1 MQNLYSEDDTRVKL
15 IDAKLYASSWSEE
28 NIIRNYYFTDGRKL
42 IGNKRAERK
51 FADYLLKFQNNNL
64 PIIEAKKQNKDA
76 LDGLSQGIEYAKT
89 LNVPFIYSTN
99 GDKIYEYDLRVSR
112 GEYIENFPSPNELFQ
127 RVYGNLKEWQY
138 KLLTQRELYIPQKT
152 LRYYQKIAVDKVIE
166 ALINGK
172 DRILLTLATGTGKT
186 TIAFALCYRLLEA
199 RWNKENKDQKPKI
212 LFLCDRV
219 SLRDQ
224 ALGEFNAV
232 ESDCKV
238 ISAEEIRKNDG
249 KIITN
254 ANVFFGIYQSLAAN
268 SKDQENTQEEQESK
282 FYLRLA
288 ANSKDQE
295 NTQEEQESKF
305 YLQYPKDFFDL
316 IIIDECHR
324 GGANEEG
331 NWACVLEHFSSA
343 THLGLTA
350 TPKKSDNVDTY
361 RYFGES
367 AYEYSLKEGIEDG
380 FLTPYKVKRI
390 TTTLSEGYVYNPD
403 DLIEGELEKGFYKMS
418 EFERNIHLP
427 QYNDFLAKEIL
438 KLIDPMDKTIIFCA
452 NQAHASDIKRA
463 IDKFKSVK
471 RDDYCVRV
479 TSDEGKIGLEYLK
492 QFQDND
498 KSYPVIL
505 TSSKMLTTGVD
516 ARNVRNIVLL
526 ANIGSIIEFKQIIG
540 RGTRVYEG
548 KDFFT
553 IIDFVGATKLFY
565 DPKWDGEQV
574 KDEDKEDKSE
584 IWGKQN
590 KKESDKTKETESKK
604 AITVHLKGTKLKVL
618 DINTSYLGSN
628 GKPLSTK
635 EFLEFLIGKLAEYY
649 DDEVKLR
656 EIWSKQE
663 TRLNFLKTLE
673 KDGVDENALKDL
685 GEIFDKKDCDIYDV
699 LAHLSFNAEIKTR
712 QERVLQVEKSE
723 FLKRFQ
729 KEKALKFIEFLL
741 DRYQQYGIKDFDR
754 SLAPLIE
761 LSSLGNVK
769 EIVSEFGGVEN
780 LKQSVDDLQR
790 EIYAR

>member
-1 MQNLYSEDDTRVKL
+1 MQNLYSEDDTRVKF
-15 IDAKLYASSWSEE
+15 IDAKLYDSSWNEE
-28 NIIRNYYFTDGRKL
+28 NIKRNYYFTDGRKL
-42 IGNKRAERK
+42 LGGKRAQRK
-51 FADYLLKFQNNNL
+51 FADYLLRYEGNNL
-64 PIIEAKKQNKDA
+64 AIIEAKKFSKDP
-76 LDGLSQGIEYAKT
+76 LDGLSQGIEYAKI
-89 LNVPFIYSTN
+89 LNVPFVYSSN
-99 GDKIYEYDLRVSR
+99 GEKIYEYDMRSHS
-112 GEYIENFPSPNELFQ
+112 GEYIDKFPSPKELFD
-127 RVYGNLKEWQY
+127 RIFGNLKEWQY

-219 SLRDQ
+219 NLRKQ
-224 ALGEFNAV
+224 ALGEFNPI
-232 ESDCKV
+232 ESDCKA
-238 ISAEEIRKNDG
+238 ISAEEIRKNGG
-249 KIITN
+249 KIITS
-254 ANVFFGIYQSLAAN
+254 ANVFFGIYQS
-268 SKDQENTQEEQESK
+268 
-282 FYLRLA
+282 LA

-331 NWACVLEHFSSA
+331 SWAGVLEHFSSA

-367 AYEYSLKEGIEDG
+367 IYEYSLKEGVEDG

-403 DLIEGELEKGFYKMS
+403 DIIEGELEKGFYKMS

-438 KLIDPMDKTIIFCA
+438 KLIDPMDKTIIFCV

-479 TSDEGKIGLEYLK
+479 TSDEGKIGLEYLEI
-492 QFQDND
+492 FQDND

-540 RGTRVYEG
+540 RGTRIYEG

-553 IIDFVGATKLFY
+553 IIDFVGVTKLFY
-565 DPKWDGEQV
+565 DPKWDGEQI
-574 KDEDKEDKSE
+574 KNEDKEDKSE

-604 AITVHLKGTKLKVL
+604 AIIVHLKGTKLKVL
-618 DINTSYLGSN
+618 DINTSYLGSG
-628 GKPLSTK
+628 GKPLGTK
-635 EFLEFLIGKLAEYY
+635 EFLEFLIGKLARYY

-741 DRYQQYGIKDFDR
+741 GRYQQYGIKDFDR

>member
-64 PIIEAKKQNKDA
+64 AIIEAKKQNKDA

-89 LNVPFIYSTN
+89 LNVPFVYSTN

-282 FYLRLA
+282 FYL
-288 ANSKDQE
+288 
-295 NTQEEQESKF
+295 
-305 YLQYPKDFFDL
+305 QYPKDFFDL

-390 TTTLSEGYVYNPD
+390 TTTLSKGYVYNPD

-526 ANIGSIIEFKQIIG
+526 ANIGSMVEFKQIIG

-553 IIDFVGATKLFY
+553 ILDFVGATKLFY
-565 DPKWDGEQV
+565 DPKWDGEKIEELKEQ
-574 KDEDKEDKSE
+574 DEKEK
-584 IWGKQN
+584 I
-590 KKESDKTKETESKK
+590 TKEHIKQTKEESKEK
-604 AITVHLKGTKLKVL
+604 KSVTIHLKGTKLKVL
-618 DINTSYLGSN
+618 DITTTYVGAQ

-635 EFLEFLIGKLAEYY
+635 EFLEFLIGKLGEYY
-649 DDEVKLR
+649 DDEAKLR
-656 EIWSKQE
+656 EIWSDQKNRE
-663 TRLNFLKTLE
+663 RFLKALAN
-673 KDGVDENALKDL
+673 DGVDENALKDL
-685 GEIFDKKDCDIYDV
+685 REIFQKDCDIYDV

-712 QERVLQVEKSE
+712 QERVLQVENGE

-729 KEKALKFIEFLL
+729 KEKAIKFIEFLL
-741 DRYQQYGIKDFDR
+741 NRYQEYGIKDFDDG
-754 SLAPLIE
+754 LKPLIE
-761 LSSLGNVK
+761 LSSLGNVR
-769 EIVSEFGGVEN
+769 ELADEFGGLEI
-780 LKQSVDDLQR
+780 LKQSFDDLQR
-790 EIYAR
+790 EIYLN

>member
-64 PIIEAKKQNKDA
+64 AIIEAKKQNKDA

-254 ANVFFGIYQSLAAN
+254 ANVFFGIYQS
-268 SKDQENTQEEQESK
+268 
-282 FYLRLA
+282 LA

-565 DPKWDGEQV
+565 DPKWDGEKIEELKEQ
-574 KDEDKEDKSE
+574 DEKEK
-584 IWGKQN
+584 I
-590 KKESDKTKETESKK
+590 TKEHIKQTKEESKEK
-604 AITVHLKGTKLKVL
+604 KSVTIHLKGTKLKVL
-618 DINTSYLGSN
+618 DITTTYVGAQ

-635 EFLEFLIGKLAEYY
+635 EFLEFLIGKLGEYY
-649 DDEVKLR
+649 DDEAKLR
-656 EIWSKQE
+656 EIWSDQKNRE
-663 TRLNFLKTLE
+663 RFLKALAN
-673 KDGVDENALKDL
+673 DGVDENALKDL
-685 GEIFDKKDCDIYDV
+685 REIFQKDCDIYDV

-712 QERVLQVEKSE
+712 QERVLQVENGE

-729 KEKALKFIEFLL
+729 KEKAIKFIEFLL
-741 DRYQQYGIKDFDR
+741 NRYQEYGIKDFDDG
-754 SLAPLIE
+754 LKPLIE
-761 LSSLGNVK
+761 LSSLGNAR
-769 EIVSEFGGVEN
+769 ELASEFGSLEN
-780 LKQSVDDLQR
+780 LKQSFDDLQR
-790 EIYAR
+790 EIYLN

>member
-1 MQNLYSEDDTRVKL
+1 MELKHFSEDDTRVKL
-15 IDAKLYASSWSEE
+15 IDVKLHASSWSEE

-42 IGNKRAERK
+42 IGNKRGERK

-64 PIIEAKKQNKDA
+64 AIIEAKKFSKDP
-76 LDGLSQGIEYAKT
+76 LDGLSQGIEYAKI
-89 LNVPFIYSTN
+89 LNVAFVYSTN
-99 GDKIYEYDLRVSR
+99 GDKIYEYNLKTSS
-112 GEYIENFPSPNELFQ
+112 GEYIEKFPTPNELFA
-127 RVYGNLKEWQY
+127 RIYGNLKEWQY
-138 KLLTQRELYIPQKT
+138 KLLSQRELYIPQKE

-172 DRILLTLATGTGKT
+172 NRILLTLATGTGKT

-199 RWNKENKDQKPKI
+199 RWNKTNQDKKPKI

-224 ALGEFNAV
+224 ALGEFNPIEGDCVAV
-232 ESDCKV
+232 
-238 ISAEEIRKNDG
+238 SAQELRKNNG
-249 KIITN
+249 RVPTS
-254 ANVFFGIYQSLAAN
+254 ANVFFGIYQSLASN
-268 SKDQENTQEEQESK
+268 SKEQEN
-282 FYLRLA
+282 
-288 ANSKDQE
+288 AN
-295 NTQEEQESKF
+295 EEQESKF

-331 NWACVLEHFSSA
+331 SWAGVLEYFSSA

-367 AYEYSLKEGIEDG
+367 IYEYSLKDGIEDG
-380 FLTPYKVKRI
+380 FLTPYKVKRV

-403 DLIEGELEKGFYKMS
+403 DIIEGELEKGFYKIN

-438 KLIDPMDKTIIFCA
+438 KLINPMDKTIIFCA
-452 NQAHASDIKRA
+452 NQAHASEVKRA

-553 IIDFVGATKLFY
+553 ILDFTGVTRLFY
-565 DPKWDGEQV
+565 DPKWDGEQI
-574 KDEDKEDKSE
+574 KDEEKTEVKT
-584 IWGKQN
+584 IQN
-590 KKESDKTKETESKK
+590 KREQSSPKETIKQKEV
-604 AITVHLKGTKLKVL
+604 TVHLKGTKLKVL
-618 DINTSYLGSN
+618 DITTSYIGDSD
-628 GKPLSTK
+628 KPLSTK
-635 EFLEFLIGKLAEYY
+635 EFLEFLVGKLAEFYN
-649 DDEVKLR
+649 DETRLR
-656 EIWSKQE
+656 EIWSNQASRKE
-663 TRLNFLKTLE
+663 FLQKLE
-673 KDGVDENALKDL
+673 KDRISEQVLEELTV
-685 GEIFDKKDCDIYDV
+685 IFEQKDCDVYDV
-699 LAHLSFNAEIKTR
+699 LAHLSFNSEIKTR
-712 QERVLQVEKSE
+712 HERVLNVKNSA

-729 KEKALKFIEFLL
+729 KEKALKLVEFLL
-741 DRYQQYGIKDFDR
+741 DRYQEYGIKDFD
-754 SLAPLIE
+754 SGLKTLID
-761 LSSLGNVK
+761 LSSLGSVK
-769 EIVSEFGGVEN
+769 ELVSEFEGMEN
-780 LKQSVDDLQR
+780 LKQCIDDLQR
-790 EIYAR
+790 EIYAG

>member
-64 PIIEAKKQNKDA
+64 AIIEAKKQNKDA

-89 LNVPFIYSTN
+89 LNVPFVYSTN

-268 SKDQENTQEEQESK
+268 SKE
-282 FYLRLA
+282 
-288 ANSKDQE
+288 QE

-565 DPKWDGEQV
+565 DPKWDGEKIEELKEQ
-574 KDEDKEDKSE
+574 DEKEK
-584 IWGKQN
+584 I
-590 KKESDKTKETESKK
+590 TKEHIKQTKEESKEK
-604 AITVHLKGTKLKVL
+604 KSVTIHLKGTKLKVL
-618 DINTSYLGSN
+618 DITTTYVGAQ

-635 EFLEFLIGKLAEYY
+635 EFLEFLIGKLGEYY
-649 DDEVKLR
+649 DDEAKLR
-656 EIWSKQE
+656 EIWSDQKNRE
-663 TRLNFLKTLE
+663 RFLKALAN
-673 KDGVDENALKDL
+673 DGVDENALKDL
-685 GEIFDKKDCDIYDV
+685 REIFQKDCDIYDV

-712 QERVLQVEKSE
+712 QERVLQVENGE

-729 KEKALKFIEFLL
+729 KEKAIKFIEFLL
-741 DRYQQYGIKDFDR
+741 GRYQQYGIKDFDR

>member
-1 MQNLYSEDDTRVKL
+1 MAIQTFNSKRIIHTSK
-15 IDAKLYASSWSEE
+15 
-28 NIIRNYYFTDGRKL
+28 NIKI
-42 IGNKRAERK
+42 
-51 FADYLLKFQNNNL
+51 L
-64 PIIEAKKQNKDA
+64 PKN
-76 LDGLSQGIEYAKT
+76 
-89 LNVPFIYSTN
+89 
-99 GDKIYEYDLRVSR
+99 SR
-112 GEYIENFPSPNELFQ
+112 
-127 RVYGNLKEWQY
+127 
-138 KLLTQRELYIPQKT
+138 
-152 LRYYQKIAVDKVIE
+152 DKVIE

-282 FYLRLA
+282 FYL
-288 ANSKDQE
+288 
-295 NTQEEQESKF
+295 
-305 YLQYPKDFFDL
+305 QYPKDFFDL

-403 DLIEGELEKGFYKMS
+403 DIIEGELEKGFYKMS

-590 KKESDKTKETESKK
+590 KKESDKTKEIESKK

-741 DRYQQYGIKDFDR
+741 GRYQQYGIKDFDR

>member
-64 PIIEAKKQNKDA
+64 AIIEAKKQNKDA

-282 FYLRLA
+282 FYL
-288 ANSKDQE
+288 
-295 NTQEEQESKF
+295 
-305 YLQYPKDFFDL
+305 QYPKDFFDL

-479 TSDEGKIGLEYLK
+479 TSDEGKIGLDYLK
-492 QFQDND
+492 LFQDND

-565 DPKWDGEQV
+565 DPKWDGEKIEELKEQ
-574 KDEDKEDKSE
+574 DEKEK
-584 IWGKQN
+584 I
-590 KKESDKTKETESKK
+590 TKEHIKQTKEESKEK
-604 AITVHLKGTKLKVL
+604 KSVTIHLKGTKLKVL
-618 DINTSYLGSN
+618 DITTTYVGAQ

-635 EFLEFLIGKLAEYY
+635 EFLEFLIGKLGEYY
-649 DDEVKLR
+649 DDEAKLR
-656 EIWSKQE
+656 EIWSDQKNRE
-663 TRLNFLKTLE
+663 RFLKALAN
-673 KDGVDENALKDL
+673 DGVDEDALKDL
-685 GEIFDKKDCDIYDV
+685 REIFQKDCDIYDV

-712 QERVLQVEKSE
+712 QERVLQVENGE

-729 KEKALKFIEFLL
+729 KEKAIKFIEFLL
-741 DRYQQYGIKDFDR
+741 NRYQEYGIKDFDDG
-754 SLAPLIE
+754 LKPLIE
-761 LSSLGNVK
+761 LS
-769 EIVSEFGGVEN
+769 
-780 LKQSVDDLQR
+780 
-790 EIYAR
+790 

>member
-64 PIIEAKKQNKDA
+64 AIIEAKKQNKDA

-89 LNVPFIYSTN
+89 LNVPFVYSTN

-282 FYLRLA
+282 FYL
-288 ANSKDQE
+288 
-295 NTQEEQESKF
+295 
-305 YLQYPKDFFDL
+305 QYPKDFFDL

-367 AYEYSLKEGIEDG
+367 AYEYSLKEDIEDG

-565 DPKWDGEQV
+565 DPKWDGEKIEELKEQ
-574 KDEDKEDKSE
+574 DEKEK
-584 IWGKQN
+584 I
-590 KKESDKTKETESKK
+590 TKEHIKQTKEESKEK
-604 AITVHLKGTKLKVL
+604 KSVTIHLKGTKLKVL
-618 DINTSYLGSN
+618 DITTTYVGAQ

-635 EFLEFLIGKLAEYY
+635 EFLEFLIGKLGEYY
-649 DDEVKLR
+649 DDEAKLR
-656 EIWSKQE
+656 EIWSDQKNRE
-663 TRLNFLKTLE
+663 RFLKALAN
-673 KDGVDENALKDL
+673 DGVDEDALKDL
-685 GEIFDKKDCDIYDV
+685 REIFQKDCDIYDV

-712 QERVLQVEKSE
+712 QERVLQVENGE

-729 KEKALKFIEFLL
+729 KEKAIKFIEFLL
-741 DRYQQYGIKDFDR
+741 NRYQEYGIKDFDDG
-754 SLAPLIE
+754 LKPLIE
-761 LSSLGNVK
+761 LSSLGNAR
-769 EIVSEFGGVEN
+769 ELASEFGSLEN
-780 LKQSVDDLQR
+780 LKQSFDDLQR
-790 EIYAR
+790 EIYLN

>member
-1 MQNLYSEDDTRVKL
+1 MELKHFSEDDTRVKL
-15 IDAKLYASSWSEE
+15 IDVKLHASSWSEE

-42 IGNKRAERK
+42 IGNKRGERK

-64 PIIEAKKQNKDA
+64 AIIEAKKQRKDP
-76 LDGLSQGIEYAKT
+76 LDGLSQGIEYARI
-89 LNVPFIYSTN
+89 LNVAFVYSTN
-99 GDKIYEYDLRVSR
+99 GDKIYEYNLKTSS
-112 GEYIENFPSPNELFQ
+112 GEYIEKFPTPSELFT
-127 RVYGNLKEWQY
+127 RIYGNLKEWQH
-138 KLLTQRELYIPQKT
+138 KLLSQRELYIPQKE

-172 DRILLTLATGTGKT
+172 NRILLTLATGTGKT

-199 RWNKENKDQKPKI
+199 RWNKTNQDKKPKI

-224 ALGEFNAV
+224 ALGEFNPIEGDCVAV
-232 ESDCKV
+232 
-238 ISAEEIRKNDG
+238 SAQELRKNNG
-249 KIITN
+249 RVPTS
-254 ANVFFGIYQSLAAN
+254 ANVFFGIYQSLASN
-268 SKDQENTQEEQESK
+268 SKEQEN
-282 FYLRLA
+282 
-288 ANSKDQE
+288 AN
-295 NTQEEQESKF
+295 EEQESKF

-331 NWACVLEHFSSA
+331 SWAGVLEYFSSA

-361 RYFGES
+361 RYFGGS
-367 AYEYSLKEGIEDG
+367 VYEYSLKDGIEDG
-380 FLTPYKVKRI
+380 FLTPYKVKRV

-403 DLIEGELEKGFYKMS
+403 DIIEGELEKGFYKIN

-438 KLIDPMDKTIIFCA
+438 KLINPMDKTIIFCA
-452 NQAHASDIKRA
+452 NQAHASEVKRA

-553 IIDFVGATKLFY
+553 ILDFTGVTRLFY
-565 DPKWDGEQV
+565 DPKWDGEQI
-574 KDEDKEDKSE
+574 KDEEKTEVKT
-584 IWGKQN
+584 IQN
-590 KKESDKTKETESKK
+590 KIEQSNPKETTKQKEV
-604 AITVHLKGTKLKVL
+604 TVHLKGTKLKVL
-618 DINTSYLGSN
+618 DITTSYIGDSD
-628 GKPLSTK
+628 KPLSTK
-635 EFLEFLIGKLAEYY
+635 EFLEFLVGKLAEFYN
-649 DDEVKLR
+649 DETRLR
-656 EIWSKQE
+656 EIWSNQASRKE
-663 TRLNFLKTLE
+663 FLQKLE
-673 KDGVDENALKDL
+673 KDRISEQVLEELTV
-685 GEIFDKKDCDIYDV
+685 IFEQKDCDVYDV
-699 LAHLSFNAEIKTR
+699 LAHLSFNSEIKTR
-712 QERVLQVEKSE
+712 HERVLNVKNSA

-729 KEKALKFIEFLL
+729 KEKALKLVEFLL
-741 DRYQQYGIKDFDR
+741 DRYQEYGIKDFD
-754 SLAPLIE
+754 SGLKTLID
-761 LSSLGNVK
+761 LSSLGSVK
-769 EIVSEFGGVEN
+769 ELVSEFEGMEN
-780 LKQSVDDLQR
+780 LKQCIDDLQR
-790 EIYAR
+790 EIYER

>member
-15 IDAKLYASSWSEE
+15 IDTKLYASSWSEE

-64 PIIEAKKQNKDA
+64 AIIEAKKQNKDA

-89 LNVPFIYSTN
+89 LNVPFVYSTN

-282 FYLRLA
+282 FYL
-288 ANSKDQE
+288 
-295 NTQEEQESKF
+295 
-305 YLQYPKDFFDL
+305 QYPKDFFDL

-463 IDKFKSVK
+463 INKFKSVK

-565 DPKWDGEQV
+565 DPKWDGEKIEELKEQ
-574 KDEDKEDKSE
+574 DEKEK
-584 IWGKQN
+584 I
-590 KKESDKTKETESKK
+590 TKEHIKQTKEESKEK
-604 AITVHLKGTKLKVL
+604 KSVTIHLKGTKLKVL
-618 DINTSYLGSN
+618 DITTSYVGAQ

-635 EFLEFLIGKLAEYY
+635 EFLEFLIGKLGEYY
-649 DDEVKLR
+649 DDEAKLR
-656 EIWSKQE
+656 EIWSDQKNRE
-663 TRLNFLKTLE
+663 RFLKALAN
-673 KDGVDENALKDL
+673 DGVDEDALKDL
-685 GEIFDKKDCDIYDV
+685 REIFQKDCDIYDV

-712 QERVLQVEKSE
+712 QERVLQVENGE

-729 KEKALKFIEFLL
+729 KEKAIKFIEFLL
-741 DRYQQYGIKDFDR
+741 NRYQEYGIKDFDDG
-754 SLAPLIE
+754 LKPLIE
-761 LSSLGNVK
+761 LSSLGNVR
-769 EIVSEFGGVEN
+769 ELADEFGGLEI
-780 LKQSVDDLQR
+780 LKQSFDDLQR
-790 EIYAR
+790 EIYAI

>member
-64 PIIEAKKQNKDA
+64 AIIEAKKQNKDA

-89 LNVPFIYSTN
+89 LNVPFVYSTN

-282 FYLRLA
+282 FYL
-288 ANSKDQE
+288 
-295 NTQEEQESKF
+295 
-305 YLQYPKDFFDL
+305 QYPKDFFDL

-350 TPKKSDNVDTY
+350 TPKKSDNIDTY

-553 IIDFVGATKLFY
+553 ILDFVGATKLFY
-565 DPKWDGEQV
+565 DPKWDGEKIEELKEQ
-574 KDEDKEDKSE
+574 DEKEK
-584 IWGKQN
+584 I
-590 KKESDKTKETESKK
+590 TKEHIKQTKEESKEK
-604 AITVHLKGTKLKVL
+604 KSVTIHLKGTKLKVL
-618 DINTSYLGSN
+618 DITTTYVGAQ

-635 EFLEFLIGKLAEYY
+635 EFLEFLIGKLGEYY
-649 DDEVKLR
+649 DDEAKLR
-656 EIWSKQE
+656 EIWSDQKNRE
-663 TRLNFLKTLE
+663 RFLKALAN
-673 KDGVDENALKDL
+673 DGVDEDALKDL
-685 GEIFDKKDCDIYDV
+685 REIFQKDCDIYDV

-712 QERVLQVEKSE
+712 QERVLQVENGE

-729 KEKALKFIEFLL
+729 KEKAIKFIEFLL
-741 DRYQQYGIKDFDR
+741 NRYQEYGIKDFDDG
-754 SLAPLIE
+754 LKPLIE
-761 LSSLGNVK
+761 LSSLGNVR
-769 EIVSEFGGVEN
+769 ELADEFGGLEI
-780 LKQSVDDLQR
+780 LKQSF
-790 EIYAR
+790 

>member
-1 MQNLYSEDDTRVKL
+1 MQNLYSEDDTRVKF
-15 IDAKLYASSWSEE
+15 IDVKLYDSSWNEE
-28 NIIRNYYFTDGRKL
+28 NIKRNYYFTDGRKL
-42 IGNKRAERK
+42 LGGKRAQRK
-51 FADYLLKFQNNNL
+51 FADYLLRYEGNNL
-64 PIIEAKKQNKDA
+64 AIIEAKKFSKDP
-76 LDGLSQGIEYAKT
+76 LDGLSQGIEYAKI
-89 LNVPFIYSTN
+89 LNVPFVYSSN
-99 GDKIYEYDLRVSR
+99 GEKIYEYDIRSHS
-112 GEYIENFPSPNELFQ
+112 GEYIDKFPSPKELFD
-127 RVYGNLKEWQY
+127 RIFGNLKEWQY
-138 KLLTQRELYIPQKT
+138 RLLTQKPMYIPQKE
-152 LRYYQKIAVDKVIE
+152 LRYYQKIAIDKVIE
-166 ALINGK
+166 AIINNK

-254 ANVFFGIYQSLAAN
+254 ANVFFGIYQS
-268 SKDQENTQEEQESK
+268 
-282 FYLRLA
+282 LA

-565 DPKWDGEQV
+565 DLKWDGEQV
-574 KDEDKEDKSE
+574 KDEDKEDKEDKSE

-685 GEIFDKKDCDIYDV
+685 SEIFDKKDCDIYDV

-741 DRYQQYGIKDFDR
+741 GRYQQYGIKDFDR

>member
-64 PIIEAKKQNKDA
+64 AIIEAKKQNKDA

-89 LNVPFIYSTN
+89 LNVPFVYSTN

-282 FYLRLA
+282 FYL
-288 ANSKDQE
+288 
-295 NTQEEQESKF
+295 
-305 YLQYPKDFFDL
+305 QYPKDFFDL

-390 TTTLSEGYVYNPD
+390 TTTLSKGYVYNPD

-565 DPKWDGEQV
+565 DPKWDGEKIEELKEQ
-574 KDEDKEDKSE
+574 DEKEK
-584 IWGKQN
+584 I
-590 KKESDKTKETESKK
+590 TKEHIKQTKEESKEK
-604 AITVHLKGTKLKVL
+604 KSVTIHLKGTKLKVL
-618 DINTSYLGSN
+618 DITTTYVGAQ

-635 EFLEFLIGKLAEYY
+635 EFLEFLIGKLGEYY
-649 DDEVKLR
+649 DDEAKLR
-656 EIWSKQE
+656 EIWSDQKNRE
-663 TRLNFLKTLE
+663 RFLKALAN
-673 KDGVDENALKDL
+673 DGVDENALKDL
-685 GEIFDKKDCDIYDV
+685 REIFQKDCDIYDV

-712 QERVLQVEKSE
+712 QERVLQVENGE

-729 KEKALKFIEFLL
+729 KEKAIKFIEFLL
-741 DRYQQYGIKDFDR
+741 NRYQEYGIKDFDDG
-754 SLAPLIE
+754 LKPLIE
-761 LSSLGNVK
+761 LSSLGNVR
-769 EIVSEFGGVEN
+769 ELADEFGGLEI
-780 LKQSVDDLQR
+780 LKQSFDDLQR
-790 EIYAR
+790 EIYLN

>member
-1 MQNLYSEDDTRVKL
+1 M
-15 IDAKLYASSWSEE
+15 
-28 NIIRNYYFTDGRKL
+28 
-42 IGNKRAERK
+42 
-51 FADYLLKFQNNNL
+51 
-64 PIIEAKKQNKDA
+64 
-76 LDGLSQGIEYAKT
+76 
-89 LNVPFIYSTN
+89 
-99 GDKIYEYDLRVSR
+99 
-112 GEYIENFPSPNELFQ
+112 
-127 RVYGNLKEWQY
+127 
-138 KLLTQRELYIPQKT
+138 
-152 LRYYQKIAVDKVIE
+152 
-166 ALINGK
+166 
-172 DRILLTLATGTGKT
+172 
-186 TIAFALCYRLLEA
+186 CYRLLEA

-282 FYLRLA
+282 FYL
-288 ANSKDQE
+288 
-295 NTQEEQESKF
+295 
-305 YLQYPKDFFDL
+305 QYPKDFFDL

-324 GGANEEG
+324 GGANKEG

-741 DRYQQYGIKDFDR
+741 NRYQEYGIKDFDDG
-754 SLAPLIE
+754 LKPLIE
-761 LSSLGNVK
+761 LSSLGNAR
-769 EIVSEFGGVEN
+769 ELASEFGSLEN
-780 LKQSVDDLQR
+780 LKQSFDDLQR
-790 EIYAR
+790 EIYLN

>member
-1 MQNLYSEDDTRVKL
+1 MELKHFSEDDTRVKL
-15 IDAKLYASSWSEE
+15 IDVKLHASSWSEE

-42 IGNKRAERK
+42 IGNKRGERK

-64 PIIEAKKQNKDA
+64 AIIEAKKFSKDP
-76 LDGLSQGIEYAKT
+76 LDGLSQGIEYAKI
-89 LNVPFIYSTN
+89 LNVAFVYSTN
-99 GDKIYEYDLRVSR
+99 GDKIYEYNLKTSS
-112 GEYIENFPSPNELFQ
+112 GEYIEKFPTPNELFA
-127 RVYGNLKEWQY
+127 RIYGNLKEWQY
-138 KLLTQRELYIPQKT
+138 KLLSQRELYIPQKE

-172 DRILLTLATGTGKT
+172 NRILLTLATGTGKT

-199 RWNKENKDQKPKI
+199 RWNKTNQDKKPKI

-224 ALGEFNAV
+224 ALGEFNPIEGDCVAV
-232 ESDCKV
+232 
-238 ISAEEIRKNDG
+238 SAQELRKNNG
-249 KIITN
+249 RVPTS
-254 ANVFFGIYQSLAAN
+254 ANVFFGIYQSLASN
-268 SKDQENTQEEQESK
+268 SKEQEN
-282 FYLRLA
+282 
-288 ANSKDQE
+288 AN
-295 NTQEEQESKF
+295 EEQESKF

-331 NWACVLEHFSSA
+331 SWAGVLEYFSSA

-367 AYEYSLKEGIEDG
+367 IYEYSLKDGIEDG
-380 FLTPYKVKRI
+380 FLTPYKVKRV

-403 DLIEGELEKGFYKMS
+403 DIIEGELEKGFYKIN

-438 KLIDPMDKTIIFCA
+438 KLINPMDKTIIFCA
-452 NQAHASDIKRA
+452 NQAHASEVKRA

-553 IIDFVGATKLFY
+553 ILDFTGVTRLFY
-565 DPKWDGEQV
+565 DPKWDGEQI
-574 KDEDKEDKSE
+574 KDEEKTEVKT
-584 IWGKQN
+584 IQN
-590 KKESDKTKETESKK
+590 KREQSSPKETIKQKEV
-604 AITVHLKGTKLKVL
+604 TVHLKGTKLKVL
-618 DINTSYLGSN
+618 DITTSYIGDSD
-628 GKPLSTK
+628 KPLSTK
-635 EFLEFLIGKLAEYY
+635 EFLEFLVGKLAEFYN
-649 DDEVKLR
+649 DETRLR
-656 EIWSKQE
+656 EIWSNQASRKE
-663 TRLNFLKTLE
+663 FLQKLE
-673 KDGVDENALKDL
+673 KDRISEQVLEELTV
-685 GEIFDKKDCDIYDV
+685 IFEQKDCDVYDV
-699 LAHLSFNAEIKTR
+699 LAHLSFNSEIKTR
-712 QERVLQVEKSE
+712 HERVLNVKNST

-729 KEKALKFIEFLL
+729 KEKALKLVEFLL
-741 DRYQQYGIKDFDR
+741 DRYQEYGIKDFD
-754 SLAPLIE
+754 SGLKTLID
-761 LSSLGNVK
+761 LISLGSVK
-769 EIVSEFGGVEN
+769 ELVSEFEGMEN
-780 LKQSVDDLQR
+780 LKQCIDDLQR
-790 EIYAR
+790 EIYAG

>member
-1 MQNLYSEDDTRVKL
+1 M
-15 IDAKLYASSWSEE
+15 
-28 NIIRNYYFTDGRKL
+28 
-42 IGNKRAERK
+42 
-51 FADYLLKFQNNNL
+51 
-64 PIIEAKKQNKDA
+64 
-76 LDGLSQGIEYAKT
+76 
-89 LNVPFIYSTN
+89 
-99 GDKIYEYDLRVSR
+99 
-112 GEYIENFPSPNELFQ
+112 
-127 RVYGNLKEWQY
+127 
-138 KLLTQRELYIPQKT
+138 
-152 LRYYQKIAVDKVIE
+152 
-166 ALINGK
+166 GK

-254 ANVFFGIYQSLAAN
+254 ANVFFGIYQS
-268 SKDQENTQEEQESK
+268 
-282 FYLRLA
+282 LA

-741 DRYQQYGIKDFDR
+741 GRYQQYGIKDFDR

>member
-1 MQNLYSEDDTRVKL
+1 MQNLYSEDDTRVKF
-15 IDAKLYASSWSEE
+15 IDAKLYDSSWNEE
-28 NIIRNYYFTDGRKL
+28 NIKRNYYFTDGRKL
-42 IGNKRAERK
+42 LGGKRAQRK
-51 FADYLLKFQNNNL
+51 FADYLLRYEGNNL
-64 PIIEAKKQNKDA
+64 AIIEAKKFSKDP
-76 LDGLSQGIEYAKT
+76 LDGLSQGIEYAKI
-89 LNVPFIYSTN
+89 LNVPFVYSSN
-99 GDKIYEYDLRVSR
+99 GEKIYEYDIRSHS
-112 GEYIENFPSPNELFQ
+112 GKYIDKFPSPKELFD
-127 RVYGNLKEWQY
+127 RIYGNVKEWQY
-138 KLLTQRELYIPQKT
+138 RLLTQNVMYIPQKE
-152 LRYYQKIAVDKVIE
+152 LRYYQKIAIDKVIE
-166 ALINGK
+166 AIINNK
-172 DRILLTLATGTGKT
+172 NRILLTLATGTGKT
-186 TIAFALCYRLLEA
+186 TIAFNLCYRLLEA

-282 FYLRLA
+282 FYL
-288 ANSKDQE
+288 
-295 NTQEEQESKF
+295 
-305 YLQYPKDFFDL
+305 QYPKDFFDL
-316 IIIDECHR
+316 I
-324 GGANEEG
+324 
-331 NWACVLEHFSSA
+331 
-343 THLGLTA
+343 
-350 TPKKSDNVDTY
+350 
-361 RYFGES
+361 
-367 AYEYSLKEGIEDG
+367 
-380 FLTPYKVKRI
+380 
-390 TTTLSEGYVYNPD
+390 
-403 DLIEGELEKGFYKMS
+403 
-418 EFERNIHLP
+418 
-427 QYNDFLAKEIL
+427 
-438 KLIDPMDKTIIFCA
+438 IIFCA

-463 IDKFKSVK
+463 INKFKSVK

-741 DRYQQYGIKDFDR
+741 GRYQRYGIKDFDR

>member
-15 IDAKLYASSWSEE
+15 IDTKLYASSWSEE
-28 NIIRNYYFTDGRKL
+28 NITRNYYFTDGRKL

-64 PIIEAKKQNKDA
+64 AIIEAKKQNKDA

-89 LNVPFIYSTN
+89 LNVPFVYSTN

-282 FYLRLA
+282 FYL
-288 ANSKDQE
+288 
-295 NTQEEQESKF
+295 
-305 YLQYPKDFFDL
+305 QYPKDFFDL

-350 TPKKSDNVDTY
+350 TPKKSDNIDTY

-553 IIDFVGATKLFY
+553 ILDFVGATKLFY
-565 DPKWDGEQV
+565 DPKWDGEKIEELKEQ
-574 KDEDKEDKSE
+574 DEKEK
-584 IWGKQN
+584 I
-590 KKESDKTKETESKK
+590 TKEHIKQTKEESKEK
-604 AITVHLKGTKLKVL
+604 KSVTIHLKGTKLKVL
-618 DINTSYLGSN
+618 DITTTYVGAQ

-741 DRYQQYGIKDFDR
+741 GRYQQYGIKDFDR

>member
-1 MQNLYSEDDTRVKL
+1 MELKHFSEDDTRVKL
-15 IDAKLYASSWSEE
+15 IDVKLHTSSWSEE

-42 IGNKRAERK
+42 IGNKRGERK

-64 PIIEAKKQNKDA
+64 AIIEAKKQSKDP
-76 LDGLSQGIEYAKT
+76 LDGLSQGIEYAKI
-89 LNVPFIYSTN
+89 LNVAFVYSTN
-99 GDKIYEYDLRVSR
+99 GDKIYEYNLKTSS
-112 GEYIENFPSPNELFQ
+112 GEYIEKFPTPNELFA
-127 RVYGNLKEWQY
+127 RIYGNLKEWQY
-138 KLLTQRELYIPQKT
+138 KLLSQRELYIPQKE

-172 DRILLTLATGTGKT
+172 NRILLTLATGTGKT

-199 RWNKENKDQKPKI
+199 RWNKTNQDKKPKI

-224 ALGEFNAV
+224 ALGEFNPIEGDCVAV
-232 ESDCKV
+232 
-238 ISAEEIRKNDG
+238 SAQELRKNNG
-249 KIITN
+249 RVPTS
-254 ANVFFGIYQSLAAN
+254 ANVFFGIYQSLASN
-268 SKDQENTQEEQESK
+268 SKEQED
-282 FYLRLA
+282 
-288 ANSKDQE
+288 AN
-295 NTQEEQESKF
+295 EEQESKF

-331 NWACVLEHFSSA
+331 SWAGVLEYFSSA

-367 AYEYSLKEGIEDG
+367 IYEYSLKDGIEDG
-380 FLTPYKVKRI
+380 FLTPYKVKRV

-403 DLIEGELEKGFYKMS
+403 DIIEGELEKGFYKIN

-438 KLIDPMDKTIIFCA
+438 KLINPMDKTIIFCA
-452 NQAHASDIKRA
+452 NQAHASEVKRA

-553 IIDFVGATKLFY
+553 ILDFTGVTRLFY
-565 DPKWDGEQV
+565 DPKWDGEQI
-574 KDEDKEDKSE
+574 KDEEKTEVKT
-584 IWGKQN
+584 IQN
-590 KKESDKTKETESKK
+590 KREQSNPKEATKQKEV
-604 AITVHLKGTKLKVL
+604 TVHLKGTKLKVL
-618 DINTSYLGSN
+618 DITTSYIGDSD
-628 GKPLSTK
+628 KPLSTK
-635 EFLEFLIGKLAEYY
+635 EFLEFLVGKLAEFYN
-649 DDEVKLR
+649 DETKLR
-656 EIWSKQE
+656 EIWSNQASRKE
-663 TRLNFLKTLE
+663 FLQKLE
-673 KDGVDENALKDL
+673 KDRISEQVLEELTA
-685 GEIFDKKDCDIYDV
+685 IFEQKDCDVYDV
-699 LAHLSFNAEIKTR
+699 LAHLSFNSEIKTR
-712 QERVLQVEKSE
+712 HERVLNVKNSA

-729 KEKALKFIEFLL
+729 KEKALKLVEFLL
-741 DRYQQYGIKDFDR
+741 DRYQEYGIKDFD
-754 SLAPLIE
+754 SGLKTLID
-761 LSSLGNVK
+761 LSSLGSVK
-769 EIVSEFGGVEN
+769 ELVSEFEGMEN
-780 LKQSVDDLQR
+780 LKQCIDDLQR
-790 EIYAR
+790 EIYLN

>member
-1 MQNLYSEDDTRVKL
+1 MAIQTFNSKR
-15 IDAKLYASSWSEE
+15 
-28 NIIRNYYFTDGRKL
+28 IIHT
-42 IGNKRAERK
+42 
-51 FADYLLKFQNNNL
+51 
-64 PIIEAKKQNKDA
+64 
-76 LDGLSQGIEYAKT
+76 S
-89 LNVPFIYSTN
+89 
-99 GDKIYEYDLRVSR
+99 
-112 GEYIENFPSPNELFQ
+112 
-127 RVYGNLKEWQY
+127 
-138 KLLTQRELYIPQKT
+138 KT

-254 ANVFFGIYQSLAAN
+254 ANVFFGIYQS
-268 SKDQENTQEEQESK
+268 
-282 FYLRLA
+282 LA

-618 DINTSYLGSN
+618 DINTSYLGSS

-635 EFLEFLIGKLAEYY
+635 EFLEFLIGKLAGYY

-741 DRYQQYGIKDFDR
+741 GRYQQYGIKDFDDG
-754 SLAPLIE
+754 LKPLIE

>member
-64 PIIEAKKQNKDA
+64 AIIEAKKQNKDA

-89 LNVPFIYSTN
+89 LNVPFVYSTN

-254 ANVFFGIYQSLAAN
+254 ANVFFGIYQS
-268 SKDQENTQEEQESK
+268 
-282 FYLRLA
+282 LA

-479 TSDEGKIGLEYLK
+479 TSDEGKIGLDYLK
-492 QFQDND
+492 LFQDND

-516 ARNVRNIVLL
+516 AKNVRNIVLL
-526 ANIGSIIEFKQIIG
+526 ANIGSMVEFKQIIG

-553 IIDFVGATKLFY
+553 ILDFVGATKLFY
-565 DPKWDGEQV
+565 DPKWDGEKIEELKEQ
-574 KDEDKEDKSE
+574 DEKEK
-584 IWGKQN
+584 I
-590 KKESDKTKETESKK
+590 TKEHIKQTKEESKEK
-604 AITVHLKGTKLKVL
+604 KSVTIHLKGTKLKVL
-618 DINTSYLGSN
+618 DITTTYVGAQ

-635 EFLEFLIGKLAEYY
+635 EFLEFLIGKFGEYY
-649 DDEVKLR
+649 DDEAKLR
-656 EIWSKQE
+656 EIWSDQKNRE
-663 TRLNFLKTLE
+663 RFLKALAN
-673 KDGVDENALKDL
+673 DGVDEDALKDL
-685 GEIFDKKDCDIYDV
+685 REIFQKDCDIYDV

-712 QERVLQVEKSE
+712 QERVLQVENGE

-729 KEKALKFIEFLL
+729 KEKAIKFIEFLL
-741 DRYQQYGIKDFDR
+741 NRYQEYGIKDFDDG
-754 SLAPLIE
+754 LKPLIE
-761 LSSLGNVK
+761 LSSLGNAR
-769 EIVSEFGGVEN
+769 ELASEFG
-780 LKQSVDDLQR
+780 
-790 EIYAR
+790 

>member
-1 MQNLYSEDDTRVKL
+1 MELKHFSEDDTRVKL
-15 IDAKLYASSWSEE
+15 IDVKLHTSSWSEE

-42 IGNKRAERK
+42 IGNKRGERK

-64 PIIEAKKQNKDA
+64 AIIEAKKQSKDP
-76 LDGLSQGIEYAKT
+76 LDGLSQGIEYAKI
-89 LNVPFIYSTN
+89 LNVAFVYSTN
-99 GDKIYEYDLRVSR
+99 GDKIYEYNLKTSS
-112 GEYIENFPSPNELFQ
+112 GEYIEKFPTPNELFA
-127 RVYGNLKEWQY
+127 RIYGNLKEWQY
-138 KLLTQRELYIPQKT
+138 KLLSQRELYIPQKE

-172 DRILLTLATGTGKT
+172 NRILLTLATGTGKT

-199 RWNKENKDQKPKI
+199 RWNKTNQDKKPKI

-224 ALGEFNAV
+224 ALGEFNPIEGDCVAV
-232 ESDCKV
+232 
-238 ISAEEIRKNDG
+238 SAQELRKNNG
-249 KIITN
+249 RVPTS
-254 ANVFFGIYQSLAAN
+254 ANVFFGIYQSLASN
-268 SKDQENTQEEQESK
+268 SKEQENV
-282 FYLRLA
+282 
-288 ANSKDQE
+288 N
-295 NTQEEQESKF
+295 EEQESKF

-331 NWACVLEHFSSA
+331 SWAGVLEYFSSA

-367 AYEYSLKEGIEDG
+367 IYEYSLKDGIEDG
-380 FLTPYKVKRI
+380 FLTPYKVKRV

-403 DLIEGELEKGFYKMS
+403 DIIEGELEKGFYKIN

-438 KLIDPMDKTIIFCA
+438 KLINPMDKTIIFCA
-452 NQAHASDIKRA
+452 NQAHASEVKRS

-553 IIDFVGATKLFY
+553 ILDFTGVTRLFY
-565 DPKWDGEQV
+565 DPKWDGEQI
-574 KDEDKEDKSE
+574 KDEEKTEVKT
-584 IWGKQN
+584 IQN
-590 KKESDKTKETESKK
+590 KREQSNPKEVTKQKEV
-604 AITVHLKGTKLKVL
+604 TVYLKGTKLKVL
-618 DINTSYLGSN
+618 DITTSYIGDSD
-628 GKPLSTK
+628 KPLSTK
-635 EFLEFLIGKLAEYY
+635 EFLEFLVGKLAEFY
-649 DDEVKLR
+649 DDEARLR
-656 EIWSKQE
+656 EIWSNQASRKE
-663 TRLNFLKTLE
+663 FLQKLE
-673 KDGVDENALKDL
+673 KDRISEQVLEELTV
-685 GEIFDKKDCDIYDV
+685 IFEQKDCDVYDV
-699 LAHLSFNAEIKTR
+699 LAHLSFNSEIKTR
-712 QERVLQVEKSE
+712 HERVLNVKNST

-729 KEKALKFIEFLL
+729 KEKALKLVEFLL
-741 DRYQQYGIKDFDR
+741 DRYQEYGIKDFD
-754 SLAPLIE
+754 SGLKTLID
-761 LSSLGNVK
+761 LSSLGSVK
-769 EIVSEFGGVEN
+769 ELVSEFEGMEN
-780 LKQSVDDLQR
+780 LKQCIDDLQR
-790 EIYAR
+790 EIYLN

>member
-1 MQNLYSEDDTRVKL
+1 M
-15 IDAKLYASSWSEE
+15 
-28 NIIRNYYFTDGRKL
+28 
-42 IGNKRAERK
+42 
-51 FADYLLKFQNNNL
+51 
-64 PIIEAKKQNKDA
+64 
-76 LDGLSQGIEYAKT
+76 
-89 LNVPFIYSTN
+89 
-99 GDKIYEYDLRVSR
+99 
-112 GEYIENFPSPNELFQ
+112 
-127 RVYGNLKEWQY
+127 
-138 KLLTQRELYIPQKT
+138 
-152 LRYYQKIAVDKVIE
+152 
-166 ALINGK
+166 
-172 DRILLTLATGTGKT
+172 
-186 TIAFALCYRLLEA
+186 LEA

-224 ALGEFNAV
+224 ALGDFNAV

-254 ANVFFGIYQSLAAN
+254 ANVFFGIYQS
-268 SKDQENTQEEQESK
+268 
-282 FYLRLA
+282 LA

-438 KLIDPMDKTIIFCA
+438 KLIDSMDKTIIFCA

-741 DRYQQYGIKDFDR
+741 GRYQQYGIKDFDR

>member
-64 PIIEAKKQNKDA
+64 AIIEAKKQNKDA

-254 ANVFFGIYQSLAAN
+254 ANVFFGIYQS
-268 SKDQENTQEEQESK
+268 
-282 FYLRLA
+282 LA

-565 DPKWDGEQV
+565 DPKWDGEKIEELKEQ
-574 KDEDKEDKSE
+574 DEKEK
-584 IWGKQN
+584 I
-590 KKESDKTKETESKK
+590 TKEHIKQTKEESKEK
-604 AITVHLKGTKLKVL
+604 KSVTIHLKGTKLKVL
-618 DINTSYLGSN
+618 DITTTYVGAQ

-712 QERVLQVEKSE
+712 QERVLQVERGE

>member
-64 PIIEAKKQNKDA
+64 AIIEAKKQNKDA

-89 LNVPFIYSTN
+89 LNVPFVYSTN

-282 FYLRLA
+282 FYL
-288 ANSKDQE
+288 
-295 NTQEEQESKF
+295 
-305 YLQYPKDFFDL
+305 QYPKDFFDL

-331 NWACVLEHFSSA
+331 SWACVLEHFSSA

-565 DPKWDGEQV
+565 DPKWDGEKIEELKEQ
-574 KDEDKEDKSE
+574 DEKEK
-584 IWGKQN
+584 I
-590 KKESDKTKETESKK
+590 TKEHIKQTKEESKEK
-604 AITVHLKGTKLKVL
+604 KSVTIHLKGTKLKVL
-618 DINTSYLGSN
+618 DITTTYVGAQ

-635 EFLEFLIGKLAEYY
+635 EFLEFLIGKFGEYY
-649 DDEVKLR
+649 DDEAKLR
-656 EIWSKQE
+656 EIWSDQKNRE
-663 TRLNFLKTLE
+663 RFLKALAN
-673 KDGVDENALKDL
+673 DGVDEDALKDL
-685 GEIFDKKDCDIYDV
+685 REIFQKDCDIYDV

-712 QERVLQVEKSE
+712 QERVLQVENGE

-729 KEKALKFIEFLL
+729 KEKAIKFIEFLL
-741 DRYQQYGIKDFDR
+741 NRYQEYGIKDFDDG
-754 SLAPLIE
+754 LKPLIE
-761 LSSLGNVK
+761 LSSLGNAR
-769 EIVSEFGGVEN
+769 ELASEFGSLEN
-780 LKQSVDDLQR
+780 LKQSFDDLQR
-790 EIYAR
+790 EIYLN

>member
-15 IDAKLYASSWSEE
+15 IDTKLYASSWNEE

-42 IGNKRAERK
+42 IGSKRAERK

-64 PIIEAKKQNKDA
+64 AIIEAKKQNKDA
-76 LDGLSQGIEYAKT
+76 LDGLSQGIEYARA
-89 LNVPFIYSTN
+89 LNVPFVYSTN

-127 RVYGNLKEWQY
+127 RIYGNLKEWQY

-282 FYLRLA
+282 FYL
-288 ANSKDQE
+288 
-295 NTQEEQESKF
+295 
-305 YLQYPKDFFDL
+305 QYPKDFFDL

-350 TPKKSDNVDTY
+350 TPKKSDNIDTY

-553 IIDFVGATKLFY
+553 ILDFVGATKLFY
-565 DPKWDGEQV
+565 DPKWDGEKIEELKEQ
-574 KDEDKEDKSE
+574 DEKEK
-584 IWGKQN
+584 I
-590 KKESDKTKETESKK
+590 TKEHIKQTKEESKEK
-604 AITVHLKGTKLKVL
+604 KSVTIHLKGTKLKVL
-618 DINTSYLGSN
+618 DITTTYVGAQ

-635 EFLEFLIGKLAEYY
+635 EFLEFLIGKLGEYY
-649 DDEVKLR
+649 DDEAKLR
-656 EIWSKQE
+656 EIWSDQKNRE
-663 TRLNFLKTLE
+663 RFLKALAN
-673 KDGVDENALKDL
+673 DGVDEDALKDL
-685 GEIFDKKDCDIYDV
+685 REIFQKDCDIYDV

-712 QERVLQVEKSE
+712 QERVLQVENGE

-729 KEKALKFIEFLL
+729 KEKAIKFIEFLL
-741 DRYQQYGIKDFDR
+741 NRYQEYGIKDFDDG
-754 SLAPLIE
+754 LKPLIE
-761 LSSLGNVK
+761 LSSLGNVR
-769 EIVSEFGGVEN
+769 ELADEFGGLEI
-780 LKQSVDDLQR
+780 LKQSFYDLQR

>member
-64 PIIEAKKQNKDA
+64 AIIEAKKQNKDA

-89 LNVPFIYSTN
+89 LNVPFVYSTN

-254 ANVFFGIYQSLAAN
+254 ANVFFGIYQS
-268 SKDQENTQEEQESK
+268 
-282 FYLRLA
+282 LA

-479 TSDEGKIGLEYLK
+479 TSDEGKIGLDYLK
-492 QFQDND
+492 LFQDND

-516 ARNVRNIVLL
+516 AKNVRNIVLL
-526 ANIGSIIEFKQIIG
+526 ANIGSMVEFKQIIG

-553 IIDFVGATKLFY
+553 ILDFVGATKLFY
-565 DPKWDGEQV
+565 DPKWDGEKIEELKEQ
-574 KDEDKEDKSE
+574 DEKEK
-584 IWGKQN
+584 I
-590 KKESDKTKETESKK
+590 TKEHIKQTKEESKEK
-604 AITVHLKGTKLKVL
+604 KSVTIHLKGTKLKVL
-618 DINTSYLGSN
+618 DITTTYVGAQ

-635 EFLEFLIGKLAEYY
+635 EFLEFLIGKFGEYY
-649 DDEVKLR
+649 DDEAKLR
-656 EIWSKQE
+656 EIWSDQKNRE
-663 TRLNFLKTLE
+663 RFLKALAN
-673 KDGVDENALKDL
+673 DGVDEDALKDL
-685 GEIFDKKDCDIYDV
+685 REIFQKDCDIYDV

-712 QERVLQVEKSE
+712 QERVLQVENGE

-729 KEKALKFIEFLL
+729 KEKAIKFIEFLL
-741 DRYQQYGIKDFDR
+741 NRYQEYGIKDFDDG
-754 SLAPLIE
+754 LKPLIE
-761 LSSLGNVK
+761 LSSLGNAR
-769 EIVSEFGGVEN
+769 ELASEFGSLE
-780 LKQSVDDLQR
+780 
-790 EIYAR
+790 

>member
-1 MQNLYSEDDTRVKL
+1 MELKHFSEDDTRVKL
-15 IDAKLYASSWSEE
+15 IDVKLHASSWSEE

-42 IGNKRAERK
+42 IGNKRGERK

-64 PIIEAKKQNKDA
+64 AIIEAKKQSKDP
-76 LDGLSQGIEYAKT
+76 LDGLSQGIEYAKI
-89 LNVPFIYSTN
+89 LNVAFVYSTN
-99 GDKIYEYDLRVSR
+99 GDKIYEYNLKTSS
-112 GEYIENFPSPNELFQ
+112 GEYIEKFPTPSELFT
-127 RVYGNLKEWQY
+127 RIYGNLKEWQH
-138 KLLTQRELYIPQKT
+138 KLLSQRELYIPQKE

-172 DRILLTLATGTGKT
+172 NRILLTLATGTGKT

-199 RWNKENKDQKPKI
+199 RWNKTNQDKKPKI

-224 ALGEFNAV
+224 ALGEFNPIEGDCVAV
-232 ESDCKV
+232 
-238 ISAEEIRKNDG
+238 SAQELRKNNG
-249 KIITN
+249 RVPTS
-254 ANVFFGIYQSLAAN
+254 ANVFFGIYQSLASN
-268 SKDQENTQEEQESK
+268 SKEQENV
-282 FYLRLA
+282 
-288 ANSKDQE
+288 N
-295 NTQEEQESKF
+295 EEQESKF

-331 NWACVLEHFSSA
+331 SWAGVLEYFSSA

-367 AYEYSLKEGIEDG
+367 IYEYSLKDGIEDG
-380 FLTPYKVKRI
+380 FLTPYKVKRV

-403 DLIEGELEKGFYKMS
+403 DIIEGELEKGFYKIN

-438 KLIDPMDKTIIFCA
+438 KLINPMDKTIIFCA
-452 NQAHASDIKRA
+452 NQAHASEVKRA

-540 RGTRVYEG
+540 RDTRVYEG

-553 IIDFVGATKLFY
+553 ILDFTGVTRLFY
-565 DPKWDGEQV
+565 DPKWDGEQI
-574 KDEDKEDKSE
+574 KDEEKTEVKT
-584 IWGKQN
+584 IQN
-590 KKESDKTKETESKK
+590 KREQSKPKEVTKQKEV
-604 AITVHLKGTKLKVL
+604 TVHLKGTKLKVL
-618 DINTSYLGSN
+618 DITTSYIGDSD
-628 GKPLSTK
+628 KPLSTK
-635 EFLEFLIGKLAEYY
+635 EFLEFLVGKLAEFY
-649 DDEVKLR
+649 DDEARLR
-656 EIWSKQE
+656 EIWSNQASRKE
-663 TRLNFLKTLE
+663 FLQKLE
-673 KDGVDENALKDL
+673 KDRISEQVLEELTV
-685 GEIFDKKDCDIYDV
+685 IFEQKDCDVYDV
-699 LAHLSFNAEIKTR
+699 LAHLSFNSEIKTR
-712 QERVLQVEKSE
+712 HERVLNVKNST

-729 KEKALKFIEFLL
+729 KEKALKLVEFLL
-741 DRYQQYGIKDFDR
+741 DRYQEYGIKDFD
-754 SLAPLIE
+754 SGLKTLID
-761 LSSLGNVK
+761 LSSLGSVK
-769 EIVSEFGGVEN
+769 ELVGEFEGMEN
-780 LKQSVDDLQR
+780 LKQCIDDLQR

>member
-1 MQNLYSEDDTRVKL
+1 MQNLYSEDDTRVKF
-15 IDAKLYASSWSEE
+15 IDAKLYDSSWNEK
-28 NIIRNYYFTDGRKL
+28 NIKRNYYFTDGRKL
-42 IGNKRAERK
+42 LGGKRAQRK
-51 FADYLLKFQNNNL
+51 FADYLLRYEGNNL
-64 PIIEAKKQNKDA
+64 AIIEAKKFSKDP
-76 LDGLSQGIEYAKT
+76 LDGLSQGIEYAKI
-89 LNVPFIYSTN
+89 LNVPFVYSSN
-99 GDKIYEYDLRVSR
+99 GEKIYEYNIRNHS
-112 GEYIENFPSPNELFQ
+112 GKYIDKFPSPKELFD
-127 RVYGNLKEWQY
+127 RIYGNVKEWQY
-138 KLLTQRELYIPQKT
+138 KLLTQNVMYIPQKE
-152 LRYYQKIAVDKVIE
+152 LRYYQKIAIDKVIE
-166 ALINGK
+166 AIINNK
-172 DRILLTLATGTGKT
+172 NRILLTLATGTGKT
-186 TIAFALCYRLLEA
+186 TIAFNLCYRLLEA

-224 ALGEFNAV
+224 ALGEFNPI
-232 ESDCKV
+232 ESDCKA
-238 ISAEEIRKNDG
+238 ISAEEIKKNDG

-254 ANVFFGIYQSLAAN
+254 ANIFFGIYQSLAAN
-268 SKDQENTQEEQESK
+268 SKE
-282 FYLRLA
+282 
-288 ANSKDQE
+288 QE

-331 NWACVLEHFSSA
+331 SWRAVLEYFSYA
-343 THLGLTA
+343 TQLGLTA
-350 TPKKSDNVDTY
+350 TPKKEENIDTY
-361 RYFGES
+361 EYFGES
-367 AYEYSLKEGIEDG
+367 VYDYSLKSGIEDG
-380 FLTPYKVKRI
+380 FLTPYKVKLI
-390 TTTLSEGYVYNPD
+390 KTTLSDGYTYNPD
-403 DLIEGELEKGFYKMS
+403 DLIQGELEKGFYKQS
-418 EFERNIHLP
+418 EFERNIFLP
-427 QYNDFLAKEIL
+427 NYNDFIAKKIL
-438 KLIDPMDKTIIFCA
+438 ELINPMDKTIIFCA
-452 NQAHASDIKRA
+452 NQAHANEVKRA
-463 IDKFKSVK
+463 IDKYKSVK

-479 TSDEGKIGLEYLK
+479 TSDEGKIGLDYLK
-492 QFQDND
+492 LFQDND

-516 ARNVRNIVLL
+516 AKNVRNIVLL
-526 ANIGSIIEFKQIIG
+526 ANIGSMVEFKQIIG

-741 DRYQQYGIKDFDR
+741 GRYQQYGIKDFDR

>member
-1 MQNLYSEDDTRVKL
+1 M
-15 IDAKLYASSWSEE
+15 
-28 NIIRNYYFTDGRKL
+28 
-42 IGNKRAERK
+42 
-51 FADYLLKFQNNNL
+51 
-64 PIIEAKKQNKDA
+64 
-76 LDGLSQGIEYAKT
+76 
-89 LNVPFIYSTN
+89 
-99 GDKIYEYDLRVSR
+99 
-112 GEYIENFPSPNELFQ
+112 
-127 RVYGNLKEWQY
+127 
-138 KLLTQRELYIPQKT
+138 
-152 LRYYQKIAVDKVIE
+152 
-166 ALINGK
+166 
-172 DRILLTLATGTGKT
+172 
-186 TIAFALCYRLLEA
+186 CYRLLEA

-254 ANVFFGIYQSLAAN
+254 ANVFFGIYQS
-268 SKDQENTQEEQESK
+268 
-282 FYLRLA
+282 LA

-390 TTTLSEGYVYNPD
+390 TTTLSKGYVYNPD

-463 IDKFKSVK
+463 INKFKSVK

>member
-64 PIIEAKKQNKDA
+64 AIIEAKKQNKDA

-89 LNVPFIYSTN
+89 LNVPFVYSTN

-254 ANVFFGIYQSLAAN
+254 ANVFFGIYQS
-268 SKDQENTQEEQESK
+268 
-282 FYLRLA
+282 LA

-516 ARNVRNIVLL
+516 AKNVRNIVLL
-526 ANIGSIIEFKQIIG
+526 ANIGSMVEFKQIIG

-553 IIDFVGATKLFY
+553 ILDFVGATKLFY
-565 DPKWDGEQV
+565 DPKWDGEKIEELKEQ
-574 KDEDKEDKSE
+574 DEKEK
-584 IWGKQN
+584 I
-590 KKESDKTKETESKK
+590 TKEHIKQTKEESKEK
-604 AITVHLKGTKLKVL
+604 KSVTIHLKGTKLKVL
-618 DINTSYLGSN
+618 DITTTYVGAQ

-635 EFLEFLIGKLAEYY
+635 EFLEFLIGKFGEYY
-649 DDEVKLR
+649 DDEAKLR
-656 EIWSKQE
+656 EIWSDQKNRE
-663 TRLNFLKTLE
+663 RFLKALAN
-673 KDGVDENALKDL
+673 DGVDEDALKDL
-685 GEIFDKKDCDIYDV
+685 REIFQKDCDIYDV

-712 QERVLQVEKSE
+712 QERVLQVENGE

-729 KEKALKFIEFLL
+729 KEKAIKFIEFLL
-741 DRYQQYGIKDFDR
+741 NRYQEYGIKDFDDG
-754 SLAPLIE
+754 LKPLIE
-761 LSSLGNVK
+761 LSSLGNAR
-769 EIVSEFGGVEN
+769 ELASEFGSLEN
-780 LKQSVDDLQR
+780 LKQSFDDLQR
-790 EIYAR
+790 EICLN

>member
-64 PIIEAKKQNKDA
+64 AIIEAKKQNKDA

-89 LNVPFIYSTN
+89 LNVPFVYSTN

-254 ANVFFGIYQSLAAN
+254 ANVFFGIYQS
-268 SKDQENTQEEQESK
+268 
-282 FYLRLA
+282 LA

-526 ANIGSIIEFKQIIG
+526 ANIGSMVEFKQIIG

-553 IIDFVGATKLFY
+553 ILDFVGATKLFY
-565 DPKWDGEQV
+565 DPKWDGEKIEELKEQ
-574 KDEDKEDKSE
+574 DEKEK
-584 IWGKQN
+584 I
-590 KKESDKTKETESKK
+590 TKEHIKQTKEESKEK
-604 AITVHLKGTKLKVL
+604 KSVTIHLKGTKLKVL
-618 DINTSYLGSN
+618 DITTTYVGAQ

-635 EFLEFLIGKLAEYY
+635 EFLEFLIGKFGEYY
-649 DDEVKLR
+649 DDEAKLR

-712 QERVLQVEKSE
+712 QERVLQVENGE

-729 KEKALKFIEFLL
+729 KEKAIKFIEFLL
-741 DRYQQYGIKDFDR
+741 NRYQEYGIKDFDDG
-754 SLAPLIE
+754 LKPLIE
-761 LSSLGNVK
+761 LSSLGNAR
-769 EIVSEFGGVEN
+769 ELASEFGSLEN
-780 LKQSVDDLQR
+780 LKQSFDDLQR
-790 EIYAR
+790 EIYLN

>member
-64 PIIEAKKQNKDA
+64 AIIEAKKQNKDA

-89 LNVPFIYSTN
+89 LNVPFVYSTN

-254 ANVFFGIYQSLAAN
+254 ANVFFGIYQS
-268 SKDQENTQEEQESK
+268 
-282 FYLRLA
+282 LA

-479 TSDEGKIGLEYLK
+479 TSDEGKIGLDYLK
-492 QFQDND
+492 LFQDND

-516 ARNVRNIVLL
+516 AKNVRNIVLL
-526 ANIGSIIEFKQIIG
+526 ANIGSMVEFKQIIG

-553 IIDFVGATKLFY
+553 ILDFVGATKLFY
-565 DPKWDGEQV
+565 DPKWDGEKIEELKEQ
-574 KDEDKEDKSE
+574 DEKEK
-584 IWGKQN
+584 I
-590 KKESDKTKETESKK
+590 TKEHIKQTKEESKEK
-604 AITVHLKGTKLKVL
+604 KSVTIHLKGTKLKVL
-618 DINTSYLGSN
+618 DITTTYVGAQ

-635 EFLEFLIGKLAEYY
+635 EFLEFLIGKFGEYY
-649 DDEVKLR
+649 DDEAKLR
-656 EIWSKQE
+656 EIWSDQKNRE
-663 TRLNFLKTLE
+663 RFLKALAN
-673 KDGVDENALKDL
+673 DGVDEDALKDL
-685 GEIFDKKDCDIYDV
+685 REIFQKDCDIYDV

-712 QERVLQVEKSE
+712 QERVLQVENGE
-723 FLKRFQ
+723 FLRRFQ
-729 KEKALKFIEFLL
+729 KEKAIKFIEFLL
-741 DRYQQYGIKDFDR
+741 NRYQEYGIKDFDDG
-754 SLAPLIE
+754 LKPLIE
-761 LSSLGNVK
+761 LSSLGNVR
-769 EIVSEFGGVEN
+769 ELADEFGGLEI
-780 LKQSVDDLQR
+780 LKQSFDDLQR
-790 EIYAR
+790 EIYLN

>member
-15 IDAKLYASSWSEE
+15 IDAKLYTSSWGED
-28 NIIRNYYFTDGRKL
+28 NITRNYYFTDGRKL
-42 IGNKRAERK
+42 IGNKRGKRK

-64 PIIEAKKQNKDA
+64 AIIEAKKQNKDA

-89 LNVPFIYSTN
+89 LNVPFVYSTN

-127 RVYGNLKEWQY
+127 RIYGNLKEWQH

-172 DRILLTLATGTGKT
+172 NRILLTLATGTGKT

-212 LFLCDRV
+212 LFLCDRIG
-219 SLRDQ
+219 LRDQ
-224 ALGEFNAV
+224 ALGEFNAI
-232 ESDCKV
+232 ESDCKA

-254 ANVFFGIYQSLAAN
+254 ANVFFGIYQSLVAN
-268 SKDQENTQEEQESK
+268 SKE
-282 FYLRLA
+282 
-288 ANSKDQE
+288 QE

-316 IIIDECHR
+316 VIIDECHR

-350 TPKKSDNVDTY
+350 TPKQDKNVNTY

-367 AYEYSLKEGIEDG
+367 AYEYSLKDGIEDG

-418 EFERNIHLP
+418 EFEKEIHLP
-427 QYNDFLAKEIL
+427 KYNDFLAKEIL
-438 KLIDPMDKTIIFCA
+438 NIINPMDKTIIFCA

-463 IDKFKSVK
+463 IDKFKSIK

-565 DPKWDGEQV
+565 DPKWDGEQI
-574 KDEDKEDKSE
+574 KDEDKEDKSTISNEENKQESNKIKE
-584 IWGKQN
+584 I
-590 KKESDKTKETESKK
+590 KETNRKK
-604 AITVHLKGTKLKVL
+604 IITVHLKSTKLKVL
-618 DINTSYLGSN
+618 DINTSYLGSS

-635 EFLEFLIGKLAEYY
+635 EFLEFLIGRLAKYY
-649 DDEVKLR
+649 DNEVTLR
-656 EIWSKQE
+656 EIWSNQE
-663 TRLNFLKTLE
+663 TRIKFLKTLE
-673 KDGVDENALKDL
+673 NDGVDENALKDL

-699 LAHLSFNAEIKTR
+699 LAHLSFNTEIKTR
-712 QERVLQVEKSE
+712 QERVLQVENGE

-741 DRYQQYGIKDFDR
+741 GRYQQYGIKDFDR
-754 SLAPLIE
+754 SLSPLIE

-780 LKQSVDDLQR
+780 LKKSVDDLQR

>member
-64 PIIEAKKQNKDA
+64 AIIEAKKQNKDA

-89 LNVPFIYSTN
+89 LNVPFVYSTN

-112 GEYIENFPSPNELFQ
+112 GGYIENFPSPNELFQ

-282 FYLRLA
+282 FYL
-288 ANSKDQE
+288 
-295 NTQEEQESKF
+295 
-305 YLQYPKDFFDL
+305 QYPKDFFDL

-350 TPKKSDNVDTY
+350 TPKKSDNIDTY

-553 IIDFVGATKLFY
+553 ILDFVGATKLFY
-565 DPKWDGEQV
+565 DPKWDGEKIEELKEQ
-574 KDEDKEDKSE
+574 DEKEK
-584 IWGKQN
+584 I
-590 KKESDKTKETESKK
+590 TKEHIKQTKEESKEK
-604 AITVHLKGTKLKVL
+604 KSVTIHLKGTKLKVL
-618 DINTSYLGSN
+618 DITTTYVGAQ

-635 EFLEFLIGKLAEYY
+635 EFLEFLIGKLGEYY
-649 DDEVKLR
+649 DDEAKLR
-656 EIWSKQE
+656 EIWSDQKNRE
-663 TRLNFLKTLE
+663 RFLKALAN
-673 KDGVDENALKDL
+673 DGVDEDALKDL
-685 GEIFDKKDCDIYDV
+685 REIFQKDCDIYDV

-712 QERVLQVEKSE
+712 QERVLQVENGE

-729 KEKALKFIEFLL
+729 KEKAIKFIEFLL
-741 DRYQQYGIKDFDR
+741 NRYQEYGIKDFDDG
-754 SLAPLIE
+754 LKPLIE
-761 LSSLGNVK
+761 LSSLGNVR
-769 EIVSEFGGVEN
+769 ELADEFGGLEI
-780 LKQSVDDLQR
+780 LKQSFYDLQR

>member
-64 PIIEAKKQNKDA
+64 AIIEAKKQNKDA

-89 LNVPFIYSTN
+89 LNVPFVYSTN

-282 FYLRLA
+282 FYL
-288 ANSKDQE
+288 
-295 NTQEEQESKF
+295 
-305 YLQYPKDFFDL
+305 QYPKDFFDL

-463 IDKFKSVK
+463 INKFKSVK

-565 DPKWDGEQV
+565 DPKWDGEKIEELKEQ
-574 KDEDKEDKSE
+574 DEKEK
-584 IWGKQN
+584 I
-590 KKESDKTKETESKK
+590 TKEHIKQTKEESKEK
-604 AITVHLKGTKLKVL
+604 KSVTIHLKGTKLKVL
-618 DINTSYLGSN
+618 DITTTYVGAQ

-635 EFLEFLIGKLAEYY
+635 EFLEFLIGKFGEYY
-649 DDEVKLR
+649 DDEAKLR
-656 EIWSKQE
+656 EIWSDQKNRE
-663 TRLNFLKTLE
+663 RFLKALAN
-673 KDGVDENALKDL
+673 DGVDEDALKDL
-685 GEIFDKKDCDIYDV
+685 REIFQKDCDIYDV

-712 QERVLQVEKSE
+712 QERVLQVENGE

-729 KEKALKFIEFLL
+729 KEKAIKFIEFLL
-741 DRYQQYGIKDFDR
+741 NRYQEYGIKDFDDG
-754 SLAPLIE
+754 LKPLIE
-761 LSSLGNVK
+761 LSSLGNAR
-769 EIVSEFGGVEN
+769 ELASEFGSLEN
-780 LKQSVDDLQR
+780 LKQSFDDLQR
-790 EIYAR
+790 EIYLN

>member
-1 MQNLYSEDDTRVKL
+1 MELKHFSEDDTRVKL
-15 IDAKLYASSWSEE
+15 IDVKLHASSWSEE

-42 IGNKRAERK
+42 IGNKRGERK

-64 PIIEAKKQNKDA
+64 AIIEAKKQSKDP
-76 LDGLSQGIEYAKT
+76 LDGLSQGIEYAKI
-89 LNVPFIYSTN
+89 LNVAFVYSTN
-99 GDKIYEYDLRVSR
+99 GDKIYEYNLKTSS
-112 GEYIENFPSPNELFQ
+112 GEYIEKFPTPNELFA
-127 RVYGNLKEWQY
+127 RIYGNLKEWQY
-138 KLLTQRELYIPQKT
+138 KLLSQRELYIPQKE

-172 DRILLTLATGTGKT
+172 NRILLTLATGTGKT

-199 RWNKENKDQKPKI
+199 RWNKTNQDKKPKI

-224 ALGEFNAV
+224 ALGEFNPIEGDCVAV
-232 ESDCKV
+232 
-238 ISAEEIRKNDG
+238 SAQELRKNNG
-249 KIITN
+249 RVPTS
-254 ANVFFGIYQSLAAN
+254 ANVFFGIYQSLASN
-268 SKDQENTQEEQESK
+268 SKEQEN
-282 FYLRLA
+282 
-288 ANSKDQE
+288 AN
-295 NTQEEQESKF
+295 EEQESKF
-305 YLQYPKDFFDL
+305 YLQYSKDFFDL

-331 NWACVLEHFSSA
+331 SWAGVLEYFSSA

-367 AYEYSLKEGIEDG
+367 IYEYSLKDGIEDG
-380 FLTPYKVKRI
+380 FLTPYKVKRV

-403 DLIEGELEKGFYKMS
+403 DIIEGELEKGFYKIN

-438 KLIDPMDKTIIFCA
+438 KLINPMDKTIIFCA
-452 NQAHASDIKRA
+452 NQAHASEVKRA

-553 IIDFVGATKLFY
+553 ILDFTGVTRLFY
-565 DPKWDGEQV
+565 DPKWDGEQI
-574 KDEDKEDKSE
+574 KDEEKTEVKT
-584 IWGKQN
+584 IQN
-590 KKESDKTKETESKK
+590 KREQSKPKEVTKQKEV
-604 AITVHLKGTKLKVL
+604 TVHLKGTKLKVL
-618 DINTSYLGSN
+618 DITTSYIGDSD
-628 GKPLSTK
+628 KPLSTK
-635 EFLEFLIGKLAEYY
+635 EFLEFLVGKLAEFYN
-649 DDEVKLR
+649 DEARLR
-656 EIWSKQE
+656 EIWSNQASRKE
-663 TRLNFLKTLE
+663 FLQKLE
-673 KDGVDENALKDL
+673 KDRISEQVLEELTV
-685 GEIFDKKDCDIYDV
+685 IFEQKDCDVYDV
-699 LAHLSFNAEIKTR
+699 LAHLSFNSEIKTR
-712 QERVLQVEKSE
+712 HERVLNVKNSA

-729 KEKALKFIEFLL
+729 KEKALKLVEFLL
-741 DRYQQYGIKDFDR
+741 DRYQEYGIKDFD
-754 SLAPLIE
+754 SGLKTLID
-761 LSSLGNVK
+761 LSSLGSVK
-769 EIVSEFGGVEN
+769 ELVSEFEGMEN
-780 LKQSVDDLQR
+780 LKQCIDDLQR
-790 EIYAR
+790 EIYLN